1 MDWRRMLM
9 FIAINVIV
17 STIVV
22 LVILSI
28 WESRQPALATLP
40 AFNTAPQSTTAPLDT
55 EAPIGDTATP
65 PPTTVALAPSPTP
78 TPSGPFTYQIQAGD
92 TLGRLALEFDI
103 ALEDLLQANNLTEDD
118 VLSIGQ
124 EIIIP
129 VGGVTPLSTTSELTS
144 TIAAQTGGHIAF
156 PVVREIISPGQ
167 LTDEVLVLSNIGE
180 TAVSLLGWTLSDGN
194 NHRFVFPDFRL
205 EPSSE
210 INIHTRTGVNTPFDL
225 YWGESAARWGASGTV
240 AYLRDA
246 SGKLVATYRVP

>member
-40 AFNTAPQSTTAPLDT
+40 AFNNAPQSTMAPLNT
-55 EAPIGDTATP
+55 EAVSVDIATP
-65 PPTTVALAPSPTP
+65 PPTTVALAPSLTP

-103 ALEDLLQANNLTEDD
+103 AIEDLLQANNLTEDD

-129 VGGVTPLSTTSELTS
+129 VGGVTPLAATAELSS
-144 TIAAQTGGHIAF
+144 TIPIETSGGPAF
-156 PVVREIISPGQ
+156 VTIREITSPGQ
-167 LTDEVLVLSNIGE
+167 ITNEALILTNLGE
-180 TAVSLLGWTLSDGN
+180 TVTLTGWTISDGN
-194 NHRFVFPDFRL
+194 NHRFVFPQITLFADV
-205 EPSSE
+205 E
-210 INIHTRTGVNTPFDL
+210 ININTRSGNNTPTEL
-225 YWGESAARWGASGTV
+225 YWGEGEARWGTSGTV